1 METRKTLNRIQM
13 AVAACLLL
21 ATTTTTTVYA
31 QEEEDELMMRR
42 GAGTDEIMGTLRSFR
57 RPENTAQPTATA
69 LAVRVYFE
77 RNSAALTTETR
88 AELSNYG
95 KSLAAEEFKDAR
107 WAIEGHTDASGSAD
121 YNKALSEQRAK
132 SVYNYLIE
140 EFDMNPQQLVPQ
152 GKGESELY
160 DPAAP
165 SSGMNRRVRIKYLG
179 G

>member
-1 METRKTLNRIQM
+1 MQTRKTLNMIQM
-13 AVAACLLL
+13 AVAMCLLL
-21 ATTTTTTVYA
+21 ATSATVYA
-31 QEEEDELMMRR
+31 QEEDELMMRR

-57 RPENTAQPTATA
+57 RPENAAQPTTTA

-77 RNSAALTTETR
+77 RNSAALTAETK

-121 YNKALSEQRAK
+121 YNRALSEQRAK

-140 EFDMNPQQLVPQ
+140 EFGMNPEQLVPQ
-152 GKGESELY
+152 GKGESELF

-165 SSGMNRRVRIKYLG
+165 TSGVNRRVRIKYLG